1 MNDAEF
7 DGILARAS
15 DPNLIAGIYNY
26 CDRRCERCAFTRRC
40 FHYLETCRAIS
51 VEHKEHLSV
60 GRVVARSLECS
71 LDILQLV
78 GRRLGLDLSDRLDE
92 AAGAGGAALPDEDAR
107 TRRKSG
113 PMADPLLRIAREYA
127 ATTWPIVRALRPVL
141 QVRGEAVLL
150 EAMATLEAFSAGISA
165 KVFRAVWDTPGVDA
179 GSDRVQSD
187 ANGSAKVARL
197 MIGEAR
203 EAWRTLMGPGQAT
216 SDGVPARL
224 VRLLDE
230 LDAGLRSRFP
240 NAMDFVRPGFDT
252 ERSAQPTEAVA
263 ALLAG
268 GVAAV

>member
-15 DPNLIAGIYNY
+15 DPNLIPGIYNY
-26 CDRRCERCAFTRRC
+26 CDRRCDRCAFTRRC

-51 VEHKEHLSV
+51 LEHKERLSV

-71 LDILQLV
+71 RDMLQSV
-78 GRRLGLDLSDRLDE
+78 GRRLGVDLTDRLDGAA
-92 AAGAGGAALPDEDAR
+92 AAGRAPQPAEPI
-107 TRRKSG
+107 
-113 PMADPLLRIAREYA
+113 ADPLVRIAREYA

-141 QVRGEAVLL
+141 QLRGEAVLL

-165 KVFRAVWDTPGVDA
+165 KVFRAVWNTSGVDA
-179 GSDRVQSD
+179 ASHQVQND
-187 ANGSAKVARL
+187 ANGSAKIARL

-203 EAWRTLMGPGQAT
+203 EAWRTLMEPGQAT

-224 VRLLDE
+224 VRLLDD

-252 ERSAQPTEAVA
+252 ERSAQSTEAPVS
-263 ALLAG
+263 LLPA
-268 GVAAV
+268 GVATA

>member
-7 DGILARAS
+7 DSILARAS
-15 DPNLIAGIYNY
+15 DPNLIPGIYNY
-26 CDRRCERCAFTRRC
+26 CDRRCDRCAFTSRC

-51 VEHKEHLSV
+51 LEHKERLSV

-71 LDILQLV
+71 RDLLQSV
-78 GRRLGLDLSDRLDE
+78 GRRLGVDLIDRLDGPA
-92 AAGAGGAALPDEDAR
+92 AAGRAARPAEV
-107 TRRKSG
+107 S
-113 PMADPLLRIAREYA
+113 DPLLRIAREYA

-141 QVRGEAVLL
+141 QLRGEAVLL

-165 KVFRAVWDTPGVDA
+165 KVFRAVWNTSGADA
-179 GSDRVQSD
+179 GNQVQND
-187 ANGSAKVARL
+187 ANGSAKIARL

-203 EAWRTLMGPGQAT
+203 EAWRTLMGPGRAT

-224 VRLLDE
+224 VRLLDD

-252 ERSAQPTEAVA
+252 ERSAQSTEAPV
-263 ALLAG
+263 ALLPA